1 MTYRLLISQ
10 RAAADLEE
18 AYRWYAE
25 RSPEGAVRWYNGFLD
40 ALDTLAADPERCPLA
55 PEDSRFPIE
64 VRQLLYGRRR
74 SYRALFRF
82 ARMRSLSCT
91 SATPPAASCAPTN
104 WNESCNLRR
113 KPCLGLRVR
122 ATVPPASATSFNSV
136 IGPTVS
142 VASRSPRAGR
152 RGRWRAGRPR

>member
-1 MTYRLLISQ
+1 MTYRLLITQ

-55 PEDSRFPIE
+55 PEDSKFPIE

-74 SYRALFRF
+74 SYRALFTVRPDAVVVLHIRHT
-82 ARMRSLSCT
+82 ARR
-91 SATPPAASCAPTN
+91 
-104 WNESCNLRR
+104 ELR
-113 KPCLGLRVR
+113 PDELE
-122 ATVPPASATSFNSV
+122 
-136 IGPTVS
+136 
-142 VASRSPRAGR
+142 
-152 RGRWRAGRPR
+152 